1 MNETITT
8 PFKTATP
15 DNAMNPTPAEM
26 ESGRSRSHNAAIP
39 PVSAS
44 GTPLKT
50 SAASLAEPK
59 VSSNRP
65 KISTMVSGTS
75 NCRRAEADC
84 NCSKV
89 PPYSSQ

>member
-1 MNETITT
+1 MTT
-8 PFKTATP
+8 PVSTATP
-15 DNAMNPTPAEM
+15 ERVMKPIPAEM
-26 ESGRSRSHNAAIP
+26 DNGISRNQSAAMP

-44 GTPLKT
+44 GTPLNT